1 MTMLSRGSID
11 ERALHNFQLCPPP
24 RPDLMHSAALD
35 YFLAAYRHR
44 SIGKA
49 CRELGLSQ
57 PALSKTIRRLEDE
70 LRVQLFERT
79 PLGIEPTSYGH
90 TLARRA
96 NIICNEI
103 DRAVSEIATLRGHI
117 GGEARIG
124 VGPALASSLVS
135 QALAAFLRER
145 PQMVIHLSEGLF
157 EPLSEAVSA
166 GRYDFAITTRPQAP
180 VAPDLSAKLLF
191 KDQFVFAGSADHPL
205 ARRRKIQPS
214 DLLDYP
220 FVLPPRG
227 GILWPRFVEM
237 FERAGL
243 QPPRPQVE
251 TNSAG
256 CMIAMLRRDADLSL
270 VPLHLV
276 EHDVKQRELAVFN
289 VHGMEFDRDVIVLR
303 RRESALAPAAEA
315 FLSYLAEFIRK
326 KSKP

>member
-1 MTMLSRGSID
+1 M
-11 ERALHNFQLCPPP
+11 N
-24 RPDLMHSAALD
+24 SAALD

-96 NIICNEI
+96 SIISNEI
-103 DRAVSEIATLRGHI
+103 GRAVSEIATLRGHI

-135 QALAAFLRER
+135 EALAAFLRER
-145 PQMVIHLSEGLF
+145 PQMVIHLSEGLY
-157 EPLSEAVSA
+157 EPLSEAVTA
-166 GRYDFAITTRPQAP
+166 GRFDFAITTHPTGPIAS
-180 VAPDLSAKLLF
+180 DLSSRLLF
-191 KDQFVFAGSADHPL
+191 KDQFVFAGSAEHPL
-205 ARRRKIQPS
+205 AKRRKIQPS
-214 DLLDYP
+214 DLLEYP

-227 GILWPRFVEM
+227 GLLWPRIVEV

-243 QPPRPQVE
+243 KPPRPQVE

-256 CMIAMLRRDADLSL
+256 CMVAMLRNGNYLSL
-270 VPLHLV
+270 VPLYLV
-276 EHDVKQRELAVFN
+276 EHDVKRREIGVFK
-289 VHGMEFDRDVIVLR
+289 VAGMDFDRDVIVLR
-303 RRESALAPAAEA
+303 RAQSALAPAAEA
-315 FLSYLAEFIRK
+315 FLTFLNDFIQRK
-326 KSKP
+326 AKPKDSRP

>member
-1 MTMLSRGSID
+1 M
-11 ERALHNFQLCPPP
+11 N
-24 RPDLMHSAALD
+24 SATLD

-79 PLGIEPTSYGH
+79 PVGIEPTSYGH

-96 NIICNEI
+96 NIISNEI
-103 DRAVSEIATLRGHI
+103 GRAVSEIATLRGHI

-135 QALAAFLRER
+135 EALASFLRER
-145 PQMVIHLSEGLF
+145 PQMVIHLSEGLY
-157 EPLSEAVSA
+157 ESLSEAVAA
-166 GRYDFAITTRPQAP
+166 GRYDFAITTRPTAP
-180 VAPDLSAKLLF
+180 IAADLSAKLLF
-191 KDQFVFAGSADHPL
+191 KDQFVFAGGANHPL
-205 ARRRKIQPS
+205 AKRRKIQPT
-214 DLLDYP
+214 DLLEFP

-227 GILWPRFVEM
+227 GILWPRFVEV
-237 FERAGL
+237 FERLGL

-256 CMIAMLRRDADLSL
+256 CMIAMLRAGNYLSL
-270 VPLHLV
+270 VPLYLV
-276 EHDVKQRELAVFN
+276 EHDVKRRELGVFK
-289 VHGMEFDRDVIVLR
+289 VAGMEFDRDVIVLR
-303 RRESALAPAAEA
+303 RAQSALAPAAEA
-315 FLSYLAEFIRK
+315 FLAFLDEFIKRK
-326 KSKP
+326 PKPKEANP

>member
-1 MTMLSRGSID
+1 M
-11 ERALHNFQLCPPP
+11 N
-24 RPDLMHSAALD
+24 SATLD

-79 PLGIEPTSYGH
+79 PVGIEPTSYGH

-96 NIICNEI
+96 NIISNEI
-103 DRAVSEIATLRGHI
+103 GRAASEIATLRGHI

-135 QALAAFLRER
+135 EALAAFLRER
-145 PQMVIHLSEGLF
+145 RQMVIHLSEGLY
-157 EPLSEAVSA
+157 ETLSEAVAA
-166 GRYDFAITTRPQAP
+166 GRYDFAITTRPTAP
-180 VAPDLSAKLLF
+180 IATELSAKLLF
-191 KDQFVFAGSADHPL
+191 KDQFVFAGGANHPL
-205 ARRRKIQPS
+205 AKQINTKRRKIQPS
-214 DLLDYP
+214 DLLEYP

-227 GILWPRFVEM
+227 GILWPRFVEV
-237 FERAGL
+237 FERLGL

-256 CMIAMLRRDADLSL
+256 CMIAMLRTGAYLSL
-270 VPLHLV
+270 VPLYLV
-276 EHDVKQRELAVFN
+276 EHDVKRRELGVFK
-289 VHGMEFDRDVIVLR
+289 VAGMEFDRDVIVLR
-303 RRESALAPAAEA
+303 RAQSALAPAAEA
-315 FLSYLAEFIRK
+315 FLGFLTEFIKRK
-326 KSKP
+326 PKPKETNS

>member
-1 MTMLSRGSID
+1 MGYSPSQPVPMNST
-11 ERALHNFQLCPPP
+11 
-24 RPDLMHSAALD
+24 ALD
-35 YFLAAYRHR
+35 YFLTAYRHR

-96 NIICNEI
+96 NIISNEI
-103 DRAVSEIATLRGHI
+103 GRAVSEIATLRGHI

-135 QALAAFLRER
+135 ETLAAFLRER
-145 PQMVIHLSEGLF
+145 PQMVIHLSDGLYKS
-157 EPLSEAVSA
+157 LSEAVAA
-166 GRYDFAITTRPQAP
+166 GRYDFAITTRPSTPIA
-180 VAPDLSAKLLF
+180 ADLSAHHLF

-205 ARRRKIQPS
+205 SRRRKILPAE
-214 DLLDYP
+214 LLEYP

-256 CMIAMLRRDADLSL
+256 CMIAMLRAGTYLSL

-276 EHDVKQRELAVFN
+276 EHDVKRRELAVFK
-289 VHGMEFDRDVIVLR
+289 VAGMEFDRDVIVLR
-303 RRESALAPAAEA
+303 RAQSALAPAAEA
-315 FLSYLAEFIRK
+315 FLVFLTESIKR
-326 KSKP
+326 KSKVREPSP